1 MLDILIF
8 IDSKWQRLRLAP
20 NAEFAITKQIA
31 GLTDLE
37 TRNTSFST
45 RFQVSVLGNEVL
57 FDYLSTNG
65 NTSNVPYKA
74 IDARVIYNGLPL
86 AKDLVLKVSGRKSS
100 YYEATLQGKSKD
112 WIALMKEEMLPDLMK
127 GEVGTVDFSTPA
139 YIAVSNL
146 LSTKY
151 CYQNFF
157 LNTDPPI
164 GGNVLYADT
173 VYLTVSYEW
182 ILSTLLSKYFSN
194 IEGDIM
200 TEEDVLESVVH
211 CLSTRNPQ
219 WQDSETCK
227 MHASGLLSVSNSTY
241 KPAYTRDV
249 NPKSFLKEYTIPT
262 GGGFNVTSYRP
273 SANRTVEVTVE
284 YDFEAFN
291 VSGNF
296 RLMLIHRVG
305 TNTVLVNAESYIVAQ
320 TDTIKNGRTVGK
332 TTHTFTVPKGRE
344 LICVFWNFG
353 GSWSADLVISKLEV
367 TIKPIAQALYGDSE
381 IDSGLMLPNIS
392 TWEFFTDFVKRYGLI
407 WNASGNTIRFE
418 KLDDV
423 FKCVT
428 GSEDYTQRLM
438 SSPDENYSFGSYAK
452 KNKFIGASE
461 VDEAEILFDNDY
473 LQEEKDVVKLDQLF
487 FENRDA
493 GQFINPKPIGRI
505 QGEIYEVQETPLTD
519 STNKQTLLL
528 NHFDKLII
536 GRTQSI
542 NTNTAINFRLAE
554 DNSDT
559 GFTLASGQFVYY
571 SNGVSINYYVD
582 NYYRHFMKS
591 LERPFVINVN
601 VHFSPITFNELDF
614 FTLKYLSQY
623 QAYFY
628 LVKAENFTGNNPVK
642 CTFLKVNTQV

>member
-74 IDARVIYNGLPL
+74 IDARVIYDGLPL
-86 AKDLVLKVSGRKSS
+86 AQDLVLKVSGRKSS

-112 WIALMKEEMLPDLMK
+112 WITLMKEEMLPDLMQ
-127 GEVGTVDFSTPA
+127 GELNIVDFSNPS
-139 YIAVSNL
+139 YIAVANL
-146 LSTKY
+146 LRTKY

-164 GGNVLYADT
+164 GGDVLYADT
-173 VYLTVSYEW
+173 VYLTVPYEW
-182 ILSTLLSKYFSN
+182 ILSTLIGKYFSN

-211 CLSTRNPQ
+211 CLATRNPQ
-219 WQDSETCK
+219 WQDSEVCE
-227 MHASGLLSVSNSTY
+227 MEFDGLFEVTIDKYGPTYSVT
-241 KPAYTRDV
+241 K
-249 NPKSFLKEYTIPT
+249 NPKNFINIYYLPFQ
-262 GGGFNVTSYRP
+262 GGYYVNSYRP
-273 SANRTVEVTVE
+273 TANRTVEVTIE
-284 YDFEAFN
+284 YDFTASN
-291 VSGNF
+291 VVGTF
-296 RLMLIHRVG
+296 KLMLLQKIG
-305 TNTVLVNAESYIVAQ
+305 TDTLLVNSEAYVVAE
-320 TDTIKNGRTVGK
+320 TDAISNGRMVGK
-332 TTHTFTVPKGRE
+332 TTQTFTVSKGRE
-344 LICVFWNFG
+344 LLLIFWNLG
-353 GSWSADLVISKLEV
+353 GSFSADINV
-367 TIKPIAQALYGDSE
+367 TTLKMTVKPIAQALYGDSE
-381 IDSGLMLPNIS
+381 IDSALMLPNIS
-392 TWEFFTDFVKRYGLI
+392 TWDFFTDFVKRYGLI
-407 WNASGNTIRFE
+407 WNASGDTIRFE

-423 FKCVT
+423 FKKAV

-438 SSPDENYSFGSYAK
+438 SNPDESYSFGNYAK

-461 VDEAEILFDNDY
+461 VDEAEIVFDNDY
-473 LQEEKDVVKLDQLF
+473 LQEMKDVVKLEQLF
-487 FENRDA
+487 FENREA
-493 GQFINPKPIGRI
+493 GQFVNPKPIGRV
-505 QGEIYEVQETPLTD
+505 QGEIHEIQETPLTD
-519 STNKQTLLL
+519 SSSKQTLLL

-536 GRTQSI
+536 GRVQSI

-601 VHFSPITFNELDF
+601 IHFDPISFNELDF

-642 CTFLKVNTQV
+642 CTFLKVKTQ

>member
-1 MLDILIF
+1 MLEVLIY
-8 IDSKWQRLRLAP
+8 INSKWQRITLAS

-37 TRNTSFST
+37 TRNTTFST

-57 FDYLSTNG
+57 FDYLSNNG
-65 NTSNVPYKA
+65 NTSSVPYKA

-86 AKDLVLKVSGRKSS
+86 AQDLVLKVSGRKSS
-100 YYEATLQGKSKD
+100 YYEATLQGRSKD
-112 WIALMKEEMLPDLMK
+112 WIALMKEEMLPDLMQ
-127 GEVGTVDFSTPA
+127 GELDIVDFSSPS

-146 LSTKY
+146 FSTKY

-200 TEEDVLESVVH
+200 TDTDVLESTVH
-211 CLSTRNPQ
+211 CLATRNPQ
-219 WQDSETCK
+219 WQDSEICEMEFDGYFEVRSDKYGPTY
-227 MHASGLLSVSNSTY
+227 SVT
-241 KPAYTRDV
+241 K
-249 NPKSFLKEYTIPT
+249 NPKSFINTYYIPFQ
-262 GGGFNVTSYRP
+262 GGYYVNSYRP
-273 SANRTVEVTVE
+273 SANRTVEVTIE

-291 VSGNF
+291 VTGNF

-305 TNTVLVNAESYIVAQ
+305 TNTVLVNAKSYIVAQ

-353 GSWSADLVISKLEV
+353 GTWSADLVISKLEV

-381 IDSGLMLPNIS
+381 IDSALMLPNIS

-423 FKCVT
+423 FKVAT

-438 SSPDENYSFGSYAK
+438 SSPDESYNFGNYAK
-452 KNKFIGASE
+452 INRFIGASD

-487 FENRDA
+487 FENRNA

-505 QGEIYEVQETPLTD
+505 QGEIHEIQETPLYG
-519 STNKQTLLL
+519 STTKQTLLL

-536 GRTQSI
+536 GRIQSI

-642 CTFLKVNTQV
+642 CTFLKVNTQQ

>member
-1 MLDILIF
+1 MLEVLVYIN
-8 IDSKWQRLRLAP
+8 SKWQRLTLAP

-37 TRNTSFST
+37 TRNTTFST

-74 IDARVIYNGLPL
+74 IDARVIYKGLPL
-86 AKDLVLKVSGRKSS
+86 AQDLVLKVSGRKSS
-100 YYEATLQGKSKD
+100 YYEATLQGRAKD

-127 GEVGTVDFSTPA
+127 GEIELDDFSNPS
-139 YIAVSNL
+139 YIAVANL
-146 LSTKY
+146 LSTRY

-173 VYLTVSYEW
+173 VYLTVPYSL
-182 ILSTLLSKYFSN
+182 ILNTLLSKYFSN

-200 TEEDVLESVVH
+200 TDTDVVESVVH
-211 CLSTRNPQ
+211 CLATRNPQ
-219 WQDSETCK
+219 WQDSEVCEISFFGYFD
-227 MHASGLLSVSNSTY
+227 AGLGDSYIPNYAVI
-241 KPAYTRDV
+241 K
-249 NPKSFLKEYTIPT
+249 NPKDHIHRYYIPF
-262 GGGFNVTSYRP
+262 GDFWVTSYRP
-273 SANRTVEVTVE
+273 PANRTVEITVE
-284 YDFEAFN
+284 YDFIASN
-291 VSGNF
+291 VTGSDF
-296 RLMLIHRVG
+296 YLMLLQKTG
-305 TNTVLVNAESYIVAQ
+305 TDTLLINSDAYVIAQ
-320 TDTIKNGRTVGK
+320 TDAIKNGRMVGK
-332 TTHTFTVPKGRE
+332 STHTFTVSKGRE
-344 LICVFWNFG
+344 VMLLFYRLG
-353 GSWSADLVISKLEV
+353 GTWSGDINV
-367 TIKPIAQALYGDSE
+367 TTLKMTVKPIAQALYGDSE
-381 IDSGLMLPNIS
+381 IDSALMLPNIS

-407 WNASGNTIRFE
+407 WNVNGDTIRFE

-423 FKCVT
+423 FKGVT

-438 SSPDENYSFGSYAK
+438 SRPEESYSFGSYAK

-461 VDEAEILFDNDY
+461 IDEAEILFDNDY
-473 LQEEKDVVKLDQLF
+473 LQETKDVVKLDQLF
-487 FENRDA
+487 FENREA

-505 QGEIYEVQETPLTD
+505 QGEIYEIQETPLYG
-519 STNKQTLLL
+519 STTKQTLLL
-528 NHFDKLII
+528 NHFDELLIS
-536 GRTQSI
+536 RTQSI

-601 VHFSPITFNELDF
+601 VNFDPISFNELDF

-628 LVKAENFTGNNPVK
+628 LVKAENFTGSNPVK
-642 CTFLKVNTQV
+642 CTFLKVNTQ